1 VFQQQILKLEP
12 QPRTGKERKLEEWGC
27 IYNTTPVQPGGT
39 EELRRG
45 AGPRPHG
52 LLTFHEGRVSAA
64 GVAEVPH
71 VQPLEA
77 VISQLSGVAQA
88 LKN

>member
-1 VFQQQILKLEP
+1 M
-12 QPRTGKERKLEEWGC
+12 
-27 IYNTTPVQPGGT
+27 
-39 EELRRG
+39 
-45 AGPRPHG
+45 
-52 LLTFHEGRVSAA
+52 SAA

>member
-1 VFQQQILKLEP
+1 MSPNQEQAKKENQRGGGASTTQP
-12 QPRTGKERKLEEWGC
+12 QTSLVERK
-27 IYNTTPVQPGGT
+27 

-52 LLTFHEGRVSAA
+52 LLTFHESRVCAA

-77 VISQLSGVAQA
+77 VIPQLSGVAQA